1 MRLQFA
7 IRNLQF
13 AIPRIRNGAIR
24 HSPFAI
30 GLCLL
35 VGLLAPLALADEVK
49 ITTGGRSSMPYGGVQ
64 VIGVRGGN
72 LVFRTRGNQVDKP
85 LASVELVRLDG
96 QWDFNEAESML
107 AMKDYAKAGK
117 AFLDLAGKPA
127 DERVRPLARWRA
139 MYAFDKAGAID
150 QAVQLWLAIV
160 QGDPAM
166 LTSSPSLDASRPRTL
181 GEKGSPANKAAIAM
195 LESRLPTLKQES
207 LRSIVQQLLSELY
220 EREGQADKALAIAK
234 TLAGAGQPALTTT
247 ASSTGPAKPSQ
258 ATSGTALP
266 GMTTPSVS
274 VAGAKVRLATLL
286 LKEGKSAEALRAI
299 QDNLNAF
306 REDELAEALLVSAK
320 ARADQARKASDA
332 AQGREMLTQA
342 GLDYM
347 RVASYWPQ
355 AGQAPEALMGAAA
368 VNAQLGNAQ
377 AARLTYQ
384 RVIARY
390 PQSPQALSA
399 RAELDKVPSS
409 KPASSPASQP
419 AGK

>member
-1 MRLQFA
+1 MDGVDMISIRNPQSTIRNRAIRNSQFA
-7 IRNLQF
+7 IGCA
-13 AIPRIRNGAIR
+13 AILI
-24 HSPFAI
+24 
-30 GLCLL
+30 
-35 VGLLAPLALADEVK
+35 GLLAPLARADEVK
-49 ITTGGRSSMPYGGVQ
+49 IATGGRSSLPYANVQ
-64 VIGVRGGN
+64 VLEVRGGN
-72 LVFRTRGNQVDKP
+72 LVFRMAGNRVEKP
-85 LASVELVRLDG
+85 MASVESIRLNG
-96 QWDFNEAESML
+96 QLDFNEAESMI
-107 AMKDYAKAGK
+107 AMKDYARAGK
-117 AFLDLAGKPA
+117 AFLDLAAKPA

-150 QAVQLWLAIV
+150 QSVQLWLAIV
-160 QGDPAM
+160 QADPAM
-166 LTSSPSLDASRPRTL
+166 SMSLPALDASRPRTL
-181 GEKGSPANKAAIAM
+181 GEKGSPANKAAIVL
-195 LESRLPTLKQES
+195 LESRLPTLKQGA
-207 LRSIVQQLLSELY
+207 LQLAVQQSLSELY

-234 TLAGAGQPALTTT
+234 TLAGGDKPAPTTT
-247 ASSTGPAKPSQ
+247 APSTGPAGPSQ
-258 ATSGTALP
+258 ANSGAALP

-306 REDELAEALLVSAK
+306 REDELPEALLVSAK

-355 AGQAPEALMGAAA
+355 AGQAPEALMGASA

-384 RVIARY
+384 RVIAKY